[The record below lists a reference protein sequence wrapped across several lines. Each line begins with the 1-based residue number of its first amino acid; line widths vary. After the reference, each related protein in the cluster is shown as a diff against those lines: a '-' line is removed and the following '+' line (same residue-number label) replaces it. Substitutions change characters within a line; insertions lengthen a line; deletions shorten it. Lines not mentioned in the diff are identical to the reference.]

1 MLTKLGKCALAGLL
15 SVCTV
20 LTAAPA
26 MASAVRAADEAVVID
41 DTEFAYS
48 AGKNANDGG
57 WDSAAGAD
65 AAASEHWSNTVG
77 AWAEIEFEGTKLEIY
92 GKKAPNHRMF
102 SVQIDGGAVVECDA
116 YAAVSTDNNALLYST
131 EDAGI
136 ELEAGSH
143 TARVTILDKAN
154 ESASNVL
161 GMNFAYVK
169 VYGGELPEE
178 PEFP

>member
-57 WDSAAGAD
+57 WDSAAG
-65 AAASEHWSNTVG
+65 
-77 AWAEIEFEGTKLEIY
+77 
-92 GKKAPNHRMF
+92 
-102 SVQIDGGAVVECDA
+102 GGCRGERTLVK
-116 YAAVSTDNNALLYST
+116 YS
-131 EDAGI
+131 
-136 ELEAGSH
+136 GS
-143 TARVTILDKAN
+143 
-154 ESASNVL
+154 L
-161 GMNFAYVK
+161 G
-169 VYGGELPEE
+169 
-178 PEFP
+178 